1 MYMTLSTFSEKVRRH
16 KALTIIAAIGGLF
29 VFLVILAAIA
39 AVFSM
44 VTYTTPS
51 SDVMMLSEQASSPY
65 IGIPAPDLG
74 QETDLTIHEGQAT
87 IKSDAAEQDA
97 SALREMAER
106 HDGYIEEG
114 AKRETTT
121 RISVT
126 STVRV
131 PVDNFDALVRD
142 IMDRFDIEDHEIR
155 NIRVGIQRELDEME
169 IIKRTFEE
177 YGRIREEIQ
186 NLPIG
191 EEKISLLMEIT
202 EQELELASRKKQYER
217 QLGGKERQADLATL
231 SITFNQ
237 KVKARIWPEDLGNE
251 FRDRVHTGVEEIS
264 KAAMNTVV
272 YSIVLLAWV
281 AQFLVYAI
289 IIVVPIILV
298 TRIGVRIYR
307 RATRR

>member
-1 MYMTLSTFSEKVRRH
+1 MTLSTFLEKVRRH
-16 KALTIIAAIGGLF
+16 KALVMFTTIGGLF
-29 VFLVILAAIA
+29 IFLVILAAIA
-39 AVFSM
+39 AVFSL
-44 VTYTTPS
+44 VTYTEPS
-51 SDVMMLSEQASSPY
+51 SDVMMMSERAGSSY
-65 IGIPAPDLG
+65 IGIPTPDLA

-87 IKSDAAEQDA
+87 IKSDDAEQDA
-97 SALREMAER
+97 HVLREIVER

-131 PVDNFDALVRD
+131 PVDNFETLVHD
-142 IMDRFDIEDHEIR
+142 IMNRFDIENHEIK

-169 IIKRTFEE
+169 IIRKTFEE

-202 EQELELASRKKQYER
+202 EQELELASRKKLFER

-231 SITFNQ
+231 TLTFNQ
-237 KVKARIWPEDLGNE
+237 KVKANIWPEDLGNE

-264 KAAMNTVV
+264 KAAMNTIV
-272 YSIVLLAWV
+272 YSVVLVVWV
-281 AQFLVYAI
+281 VQFIVYAI
-289 IIVVPIILV
+289 VIIVPIIFV
-298 TRIGVRIYR
+298 TKIGIRLYR
-307 RATRR
+307 RFTRR